1 MEVFRNYANERRERQ
16 RLESVVEQQTP
27 KVEFAD
33 AVLAA
38 NQSITMKHMAALLKK
53 NGVNVGRSRLFK
65 LLRNDGYLCKL
76 ENLWNVPM
84 QAALEAGYF
93 TVTECHYTIKGERKL
108 SFVTRVTPQG
118 SNAPAAPLHESGAN
132 FSSRIGD

>member
-1 MEVFRNYANERRERQ
+1 
-16 RLESVVEQQTP
+16 
-27 KVEFAD
+27 
-33 AVLAA
+33 
-38 NQSITMKHMAALLKK
+38 MKHMAALLKK